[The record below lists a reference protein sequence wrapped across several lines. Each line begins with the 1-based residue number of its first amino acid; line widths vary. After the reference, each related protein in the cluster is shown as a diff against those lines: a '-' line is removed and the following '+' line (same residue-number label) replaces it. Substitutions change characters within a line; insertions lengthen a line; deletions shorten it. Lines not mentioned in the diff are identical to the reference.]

1 MAPVQNYAATPS
13 IGAAV
18 LSAANPNR
26 NGTGTVVNILTAG
39 IYGARIDKIT
49 IKAVGNTTD
58 GMVRIFLFDG
68 TTYFLYDEASI
79 GAITVDALT
88 PGFRRTLATLA
99 LDLPANWSLRA
110 STGNAELLHFIA
122 EGATY

>member
-26 NGTGTVVNILTAG
+26 NGTGTVVNVLTAG

-49 IKAVGNTTD
+49 IKAVGSTTS

-68 TTYFLYDEASI
+68 TTYFLYDESSVLEV
-79 GAITVDALT
+79 TVDPST
-88 PGFRRTLATLA
+88 PSFRRTLATLA

-110 STGNAELLHFIA
+110 STANAEILYFIA